1 MKPCRM
7 INKIYWIF
15 PAAALALAAAAYPFL
30 PEQLVSYWGMD
41 DGADASW
48 HKAFLF
54 AIPALLAFCAFVFTW
69 LPTRRTSRQNRERFQ
84 KEAGILIDIRIVL
97 AVEILIILFWPGIC
111 GGWQADCLFML
122 RRGSGCCGVF
132 SAQTFLPRQE
142 SPGRSGPAVRKASP
156 ADCPAGMDGRRDS
169 IYDGRTDPRLGRC
182 CSSCC
187 GFGSDA
193 GCAGDRFCSLRPAE
207 TVIFLFP
214 GLRFFRN
221 LCIIKTGNVP
231 LVGIL
236 VFRERGA
243 VPCIRI

>member
-84 KEAGILIDIRIVL
+84 KEAGILRVLFFLVIL
-97 AVEILIILFWPGIC
+97 AVEILIILFGLGYAVDGKQIACLCCGAAVVVAGYFLPKLSSRGKKAQDDPARLCGKQALRIAQPVWMAGGIVFMTAGLIPGWGAVAAPAVALAAMLGAPGIGFAVC
-111 GGWQADCLFML
+111 ARQ
-122 RRGSGCCGVF
+122 RR
-132 SAQTFLPRQE
+132 
-142 SPGRSGPAVRKASP
+142 
-156 ADCPAGMDGRRDS
+156 
-169 IYDGRTDPRLGRC
+169 
-182 CSSCC
+182 
-187 GFGSDA
+187 
-193 GCAGDRFCSLRPAE
+193 
-207 TVIFLFP
+207 
-214 GLRFFRN
+214 
-221 LCIIKTGNVP
+221 
-231 LVGIL
+231 
-236 VFRERGA
+236 
-243 VPCIRI
+243 